1 MDEQEKENKEQP
13 EAETEVKNTKISYDD
28 FKKVEIKVGEIL
40 SAEKIEEADRLLK
53 LKVKFGEDERQIIS
67 GISEYYPDPQEL
79 VGKKVPFVTNLE
91 PRKIMGYESN
101 GMIMAA
107 LDRENSNFSLLEID
121 SKIPSGTDIS

>member
-67 GISEYYPDPQEL
+67 GISEYYLDPQGL

-107 LDRENSNFSLLEID
+107 LDRENGNFSLLEID

>member
-1 MDEQEKENKEQP
+1 M
-13 EAETEVKNTKISYDD
+13 
-28 FKKVEIKVGEIL
+28 
-40 SAEKIEEADRLLK
+40 K

>member
-1 MDEQEKENKEQP
+1 
-13 EAETEVKNTKISYDD
+13 
-28 FKKVEIKVGEIL
+28 
-40 SAEKIEEADRLLK
+40 LK

>member
-13 EAETEVKNTKISYDD
+13 ETETEVKNTKISYDD
-28 FKKVEIKVGEIL
+28 FKKVKIKVGEIL

>member
-1 MDEQEKENKEQP
+1 MEEKENKI
-13 EAETEVKNTKISYDD
+13 TYDD
-28 FKKVEIKVGEIL
+28 FKKVEIKVGKII

-53 LKVKFGEDERQIIS
+53 LQVKFGGEERQIVS
-67 GISEYYPDPQEL
+67 GISEYYPDPQNL

-107 LDRENSNFSLLEID
+107 LDRDAGKFSLLEID
-121 SKIPSGTDIS
+121 PEISSGTNIS